1 MAKLWEVTKLVR
13 SKNAGPFVLTFD
25 IMFDD
30 AEVYEQVRDS
40 GVLNKKLVA
49 EMYQQNEADVLF
61 FNCDNALAIKFS
73 FPRSVASGDL
83 ADGDCFGGQQYAP
96 LLEIEVPV
104 SAAQGS
110 D

>member
-25 IMFDD
+25 IMFDN
-30 AEVYEQVRDS
+30 AEVYQRVRDS
-40 GVLNKKLVA
+40 GAVNKELVA
-49 EMYQQNEADVLF
+49 QLYGQSEEDVLF

-73 FPRSVASGDL
+73 IPRPVTSGDL
-83 ADGDCFGGQQYAP
+83 EDSDIFGGQQYAP
-96 LLEIEVPV
+96 LLDIEIP
-104 SAAQGS
+104 

>member
-1 MAKLWEVTKLVR
+1 MAKLWEVTKQVR

-30 AEVYEQVRDS
+30 VDVYEQVRDS

-49 EMYQQNEADVLF
+49 EIYKQHEEDVLF

-73 FPRSVASGDL
+73 IPRPVSSGDL
-83 ADGDCFGGQQYAP
+83 EDSDCFGGQQYAP
-96 LLEIEVPV
+96 LLDIEVPV
-104 SAAQGS
+104 CAVHGS
-110 D
+110 E